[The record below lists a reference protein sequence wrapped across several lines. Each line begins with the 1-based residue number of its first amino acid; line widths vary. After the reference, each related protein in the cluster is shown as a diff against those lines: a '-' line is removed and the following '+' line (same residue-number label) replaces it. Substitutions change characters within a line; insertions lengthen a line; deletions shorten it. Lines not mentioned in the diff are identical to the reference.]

1 MNTYIIIHGTGG
13 SVYGNWFGWA
23 NKYINENIKDA
34 IAISVQLPTPY
45 KQNFD
50 NWESVLLGYLKAGV
64 IDKNTTFICH
74 SASPIFVV
82 KFLLKHNVSIKKAIF
97 VSGANNFISG
107 FEEIDKLNSTLFLDD
122 VSKFKDL
129 CQERICFYSD
139 NDPYIKL
146 DALKDFA
153 DSIQAKHIFIPNKGH
168 FNLETGIDTLPE
180 IIPYL

>member
-1 MNTYIIIHGTGG
+1 MNTYLIIHGTGG

-23 NKYINENIKDA
+23 NKYINDNIKNS
-34 IAISVQLPTPY
+34 IAFSLQLPTMY
-45 KQNFD
+45 KQNYD
-50 NWESVLLGYLKAGV
+50 NWEAVLYGYLKAGV
-64 IDKNTTFICH
+64 IDENTTFICH

-82 KFLLKHNVSIKKAIF
+82 KFLIKHNIKIKKAIF

-107 FEEIDKLNSTLFLDD
+107 FDQIDEVNKTLFTDD
-122 VSKFKDL
+122 VSNFKNL
-129 CQERICFYSD
+129 CCERICLYSD
-139 NDPYIKL
+139 NDPYISI

-153 DSIQAKHIFIPNKGH
+153 NSIEAKHIFIPNKGH